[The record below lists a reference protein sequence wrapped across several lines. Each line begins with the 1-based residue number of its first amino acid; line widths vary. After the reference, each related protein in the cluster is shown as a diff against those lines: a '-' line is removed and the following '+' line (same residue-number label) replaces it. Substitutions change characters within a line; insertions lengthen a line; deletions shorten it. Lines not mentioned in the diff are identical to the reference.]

1 MPNGPRSGRRRQ
13 PSPAA
18 PQIHHRL
25 AEVELDMARRVMRG
39 NESLARR
46 LPPRTHIV
54 LRDGVAARRASP
66 AGARRS
72 SAPCAAACAAQ
83 PGPSQGSRRRHRCTR
98 PASAASPAPSA
109 VNKRSIHAN
118 NTLVTPHSSCR
129 SAQRLSASKIDSPFS
144 KASTRFEP
152 LKCSTPFGIKDRFT
166 YRVTALLPLDDVL
179 NAFRHQRSIHMTILR
194 HATNL
199 VLCSTPF
206 GIKDRF
212 TSL

>member
-166 YRVTALLPLDDVL
+166 ADH
-179 NAFRHQRSIHMTILR
+179 FRPVNIRQM
-194 HATNL
+194 
-199 VLCSTPF
+199 CSTPF

-212 TSL
+212 T